1 MKRLDKKVTVGLPLW
16 LYDAL
21 KQLADENNRSLP
33 GYIRR
38 VLWKHAEKREEP

>member
-1 MKRLDKKVTVGLPLW
+1 MKRVDKRVSVGLPLW

-21 KQLADENNRSLP
+21 TQLAAQNNRSLT

-38 VLWKHAEKREEP
+38 VLWKHAEEMEEK

>member
-1 MKRLDKKVTVGLPLW
+1 MERREKKVTVGRPLW
-16 LYDAL
+16 LCDAL

-38 VLWKHAEKREEP
+38 VLWKHAEEREEP

>member
-1 MKRLDKKVTVGLPLW
+1 MKRLEKRVSVGLPLW

-21 KQLADENNRSLP
+21 KELAEENNRSLT

-38 VLWKHAEKREEP
+38 VLWQHTEEKKL